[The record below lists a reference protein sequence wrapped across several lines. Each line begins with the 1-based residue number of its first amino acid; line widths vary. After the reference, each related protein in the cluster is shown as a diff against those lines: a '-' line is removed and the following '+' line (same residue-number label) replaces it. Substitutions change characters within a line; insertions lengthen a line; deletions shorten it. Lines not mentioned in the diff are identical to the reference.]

1 MCKQCHTNEHMRLR
15 KKKNASSG
23 TQSVIDAARMSSGNI
38 VVKNHVSLSQNNL
51 GQLEGWDKMLEH
63 FNAESSV
70 MQKERDMIQA
80 RL

>member
-1 MCKQCHTNEHMRLR
+1 MRLR

>member
-1 MCKQCHTNEHMRLR
+1 MRLR
-15 KKKNASSG
+15 KKKNTSG
-23 TQSVIDAARMSSGNI
+23 AHSLNDEARLSSGNI

-70 MQKERDMIQA
+70 MQKEYSMI
-80 RL
+80 